1 MGAYSPVSIATPAL
15 LTTTAER
22 IIAPTLEEMRRRGA
36 PFSGLLYA
44 GHMVSPEGA
53 PSVVEFNC
61 RFGDPETQA
70 VLPLVRGGL
79 VDAMESIALGK
90 GIRPVSIDRNL
101 SAVTTVL
108 AARGYPDAPEKGA
121 EIRIPAELPE
131 GVIVFHAGTR
141 RDDGGLLRAN
151 GGRVLTV
158 TGVAEDFERARELSR
173 SGAEAIAFDGKT
185 YRRDIGW
192 REGARRSTP
201 DA

>member
-1 MGAYSPVSIATPAL
+1 
-15 LTTTAER
+15 
-22 IIAPTLEEMRRRGA
+22 IAPALEEMRKRGA
-36 PFSGLLYA
+36 AFSGLLYA
-44 GHMVSPEGA
+44 GLMVSRRGE

-70 VLPLVRGGL
+70 VLPLVTGGL
-79 VDAMESIALGK
+79 VNAMESIALGN
-90 GIRPVSIDRNL
+90 GVRPVSVDRGR

-121 EIRIPAELPE
+121 EIRIPTKLPE
-131 GVIVFHAGTR
+131 GVMVFHAGTR

-158 TGVAEDFERARELSR
+158 TGVADDFERARELSR
-173 SGAEAIAFDGKT
+173 SGAEAIDFEGKLF
-185 YRRDIGW
+185 RRDIGW
-192 REGARRSTP
+192 RESARRSTP